1 MQVSL
6 LSVYAVVCVSVI
18 WLVVLYLLYVKDVC

>member
-6 LSVYAVVCVSVI
+6 LSVYAVVCVSVM